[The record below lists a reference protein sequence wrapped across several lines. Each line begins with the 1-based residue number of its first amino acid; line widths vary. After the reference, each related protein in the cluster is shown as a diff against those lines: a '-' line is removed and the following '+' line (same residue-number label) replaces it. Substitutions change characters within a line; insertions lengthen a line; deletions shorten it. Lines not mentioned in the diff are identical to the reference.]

1 MFDNITGNPGSHFSR
16 NGVMLEERDLMEDE
30 DDFLGSKIDVE
41 YMDYIHP
48 HWRQYRSPKPYQHL
62 VLGILYAIILFMGLL
77 GNLLVLT
84 TYFTSK
90 VLQSPSNLFVAN
102 LAIFDTLMMSKLP
115 FFVVNSVY
123 EGQFFGKIGCDLYG
137 LVGSYSGMGAAITN
151 SAIAF
156 DRYRT
161 IAKPLDGRL
170 SMKAAK
176 GIVIGTWLW
185 ATPFS
190 ILPFFELWSR
200 FAPEGYL
207 TTCSFDYM
215 TEGQSTQIFTIVIF
229 CWAYVIPLVLIALF
243 YSNILSHVRE
253 HEKMLKDQA
262 KRMNVK
268 SLSQGEEKS
277 AEIRIAK
284 VAISIV
290 FLFIS
295 GWTPYAL
302 VAIIGCFGSR
312 RVMTPTFSM
321 IPAIACK
328 TVACIDPWIYAIN
341 HPRFRAEIEKKIPRI
356 CLIVGKKVMKSS
368 EAKSTTSETTVIRT
382 DT

>member
-1 MFDNITGNPGSHFSR
+1 MFDNITANPGDHFLR
-16 NGVMLEERDLMEDE
+16 NGLMQAQVDLMESEDE
-30 DDFLGSKIDVE
+30 FLGSKIDVE

-48 HWRQYRSPKPYQHL
+48 HWRQYRAPKAYQHF
-62 VLGILYAIILFMGLL
+62 VLGIIYAIILFMGML

-84 TYFTSK
+84 AYFSSK
-90 VLQSPSNLFVAN
+90 VLRSPSNLFVAN

-115 FFVVNSVY
+115 VFVVNSVY
-123 EGQFFGKIGCDLYG
+123 EGQFFGKIGCDIYG
-137 LVGSYSGMGAAITN
+137 LIGSYSGMGAAITN

-170 SMKAAK
+170 SMKAATY
-176 GIVIGTWLW
+176 IVAGTWLW

-190 ILPFFELWSR
+190 ILPFFEIWSR
-200 FAPEGYL
+200 FTPEGYL

-229 CWAYVIPLVLIALF
+229 SWAYVIPLVLIALF

-253 HEKMLKDQA
+253 HEKMLKEQA

-290 FLFIS
+290 FLFIC

-302 VAIIGCFGSR
+302 VAIIGCFGDR
-312 RVMTPTFSM
+312 RLMTPTFSM
-321 IPAIACK
+321 FPAIACK

-341 HPRFRAEIEKKIPRI
+341 HPRFRAEIQKKLPWLCLFAEKK
-356 CLIVGKKVMKSS
+356 K
-368 EAKSTTSETTVIRT
+368 AKSTDGKSTASEATVIKT
-382 DT
+382 ET